1 MHSRREH
8 VLIAGVATRALA
20 CSAARAGYRVTAVD
34 AFGDLDLRAV
44 AEVIALTR
52 ESGGF
57 TPEAAVTATRKV
69 GAVLVVYTASFEN
82 HPDAVA
88 GLAAGRR
95 VLGNSPA
102 VLRAV
107 RDPIALMRTLRG
119 RGFAT
124 PLTRATAPRGAA
136 LPGAWLLKPRRSG
149 GGHGTLPWRRG
160 RTVPRRAYLQERIR
174 GVPGSIVFL
183 ADGSRMYPL
192 GITRQLVG
200 ERAFGATGFRYC
212 GSLLGSRRAPLFEQ
226 EARLRERARELAEA
240 VTKEFGLVGLNG
252 IDFIARNGTPWPI
265 EVNPRPCASMELVER
280 AGGSPLFELHVRA
293 CHGRLPGASE
303 PLPEP
308 HGVAGKAVVFAR
320 RDLAVGKFPGRLAG
334 VAADLPRVGER
345 IGRGHPIC
353 TLFAD
358 GADPA
363 ACMRALAI
371 RARALYAAL
380 EPRATRAGAA

>member
-1 MHSRREH
+1 
-8 VLIAGVATRALA
+8 
-20 CSAARAGYRVTAVD
+20 
-34 AFGDLDLRAV
+34 V
-44 AEVIALTR
+44 AE
-52 ESGGF
+52 
-57 TPEAAVTATRKV
+57 
-69 GAVLVVYTASFEN
+69 
-82 HPDAVA
+82 
-88 GLAAGRR
+88 LAAGRR
-95 VLGNSPA
+95 LLGNSPA

-107 RDPIALMRTLRG
+107 RDPLALMRALRG
-119 RGFAT
+119 RGFST
-124 PLTRATAPRGAA
+124 PLTRATAPRAA
-136 LPGAWLLKPRRSG
+136 VLSGAWLLKPRRSG

-160 RTVPRRAYLQERIR
+160 RAIPRRAYLQERIR

-183 ADGSRMYPL
+183 ADGRRVYPL

-200 ERAFGATGFRYC
+200 ERAFGVGGFRYC
-212 GSLLGSRRAPLFEQ
+212 GSLLGSRRAPLFEE

-240 VTKEFGLVGLNG
+240 VTEEFGLVGLNG

-280 AGGSPLFELHVRA
+280 AGGRPLFELHVRS
-293 CHGRLPGASE
+293 CGGRLPGASE

-308 HGVAGKAVVFAR
+308 QGIAGKAVVFAR
-320 RDLAVGKFPGRLAG
+320 RDVIVGKFPGRLAG
-334 VAADLPRVGER
+334 AAADLPHIEER

-363 ACMRALAI
+363 ACIRALAG

-380 EPRATRAGAA
+380 EQRSIPAGAA